1 MESTM
6 NDTLTINAS
15 GIDASAIVEEI
26 RATVERK
33 QAEGAYSDPRVAR
46 AERSN
51 LANLQNDDD
60 FFDFYM
66 SCLRQAFVVDIN
78 DFAIIERR
86 ARFGK
91 LLVALK
97 RTIWG
102 LLKFYT
108 YRLWTQQNQIN
119 GLLLSALES
128 AEQKHRK
135 RVQELEQRIAAL
147 ESERH

>member
-1 MESTM
+1 M
-6 NDTLTINAS
+6 NETLEIGAP
-15 GIDASAIVEEI
+15 GIDAGAIVDEI

-33 QAEGAYSDPRVAR
+33 RAEGAYADPRVAR
-46 AERSN
+46 AEKSN
-51 LANLQNDDD
+51 LTNLQNDDD

-78 DFAIIERR
+78 DFAIVERR
-86 ARFGK
+86 ARLGK
-91 LLVALK
+91 PLVVLK
-97 RTIWG
+97 TLIWK

-128 AEQKHRK
+128 AEQKNR
-135 RVQELEQRIAAL
+135 QRIKSLETRLAHL
-147 ESERH
+147 ESEQH

>member
-1 MESTM
+1 MSEV
-6 NDTLTINAS
+6 LEINAP
-15 GIDASAIVEEI
+15 GIDAGAIVEEI

-33 QAEGAYSDPRVAR
+33 RAEGAYADPRVAR

-91 LLVALK
+91 LLVSLK
-97 RTIWG
+97 KTIWG

-135 RVQELEQRIAAL
+135 RVQELEKRIAAL

>member
-1 MESTM
+1 M
-6 NDTLTINAS
+6 NDELQINAP
-15 GIDASAIVEEI
+15 GIDAAAIVEEI
-26 RATVERK
+26 RTTVERK
-33 QAEGAYSDPRVAR
+33 RAEGAYADPRVAR

-51 LANLQNDDD
+51 LVNLQSDDA
-60 FFDFYM
+60 FFDFYI

-78 DFAIIERR
+78 DFTIVERR

-97 RTIWG
+97 TVIWK
-102 LLKFYT
+102 LMKFYT

-128 AEQKHRK
+128 VEQKHRS
-135 RVQELEQRIAAL
+135 RIQALEARLAELEG
-147 ESERH
+147 ERR

>member
-1 MESTM
+1 MDKE
-6 NDTLTINAS
+6 LEINAP
-15 GIDASAIVEEI
+15 GIDAAAIVKEI
-26 RATVERK
+26 QATVERK
-33 QAEGAYSDPRVAR
+33 RAEGSYADPRVAR
-46 AERSN
+46 AERCN
-51 LANLQNDDD
+51 LVNLQNDDD

-91 LLVALK
+91 LLVTLK
-97 RTIWG
+97 TVIWK

-119 GLLLSALES
+119 GLLLSAIES
-128 AEQKHRK
+128 AERK
-135 RVQELEQRIAAL
+135 QRSRIAAL
-147 ESERH
+147 EERIARREDERD

>member
-1 MESTM
+1 MDKQLE
-6 NDTLTINAS
+6 INAP
-15 GIDASAIVEEI
+15 GVDAAAIVEEI
-26 RATVERK
+26 KATVERK
-33 QAEGAYSDPRVAR
+33 RAEGAYADPLVAR

-51 LANLQNDDD
+51 LTNLQNDDD

-78 DFAIIERR
+78 DFAIVERR
-86 ARFGK
+86 ARFGR

-97 RTIWG
+97 TVIWK

-128 AEQKHRK
+128 SEQTHRN
-135 RVQELEQRIAAL
+135 RIQALEERIAELESKQ
-147 ESERH
+147 S

>member
-1 MESTM
+1 M
-6 NDTLTINAS
+6 NNILTINAP
-15 GIDASAIVEEI
+15 GIDAGKIVDEI

-33 QAEGAYSDPRVAR
+33 RAEGAYADPRVAR

-51 LANLQNDDD
+51 LTNLQNDDD

-78 DFAIIERR
+78 DFAIVERR
-86 ARFGK
+86 ARLGK
-91 LLVALK
+91 LLVAFK
-97 RTIWG
+97 TVIWK

-128 AEQKHRK
+128 SEQKHRS
-135 RVQELEQRIAAL
+135 RLQELEARLEAL
-147 ESERH
+147 EDKGNADG

>member
-1 MESTM
+1 M
-6 NDTLTINAS
+6 NNSLEINAP
-15 GIDASAIVEEI
+15 GIDAAAIVDEI

-33 QAEGAYSDPRVAR
+33 RAEGAYADPRVAR

-51 LANLQNDDD
+51 LTNLQNDDD

-78 DFAIIERR
+78 DFAIVERR
-86 ARFGK
+86 ARLGK

-97 RTIWG
+97 TAIWK

-128 AEQKHRK
+128 SEQKHRSRIK
-135 RVQELEQRIAAL
+135 ELEERVAHL
-147 ESERH
+147 ENGQS

>member
-1 MESTM
+1 MDEQ
-6 NDTLTINAS
+6 LEINAP
-15 GIDASAIVEEI
+15 GIDAAAIVEEI
-26 RATVERK
+26 KATVERK
-33 QAEGAYSDPRVAR
+33 RAEGAYADPRVAR

-51 LANLQNDDD
+51 LTNLQNDDD

-91 LLVALK
+91 LLVGLK
-97 RTIWG
+97 TVIWK

-128 AEQKHRK
+128 AEQKHRS
-135 RVQELEQRIAAL
+135 RVQELEERIAHL
-147 ESERH
+147 ESKQSS

>member
-1 MESTM
+1 MDEQ
-6 NDTLTINAS
+6 LEINAP
-15 GIDASAIVEEI
+15 GIDAGAIVDEI

-33 QAEGAYSDPRVAR
+33 RAEGAYADPRVAR
-46 AERSN
+46 AEKSN
-51 LANLQNDDD
+51 LTNLQNDDE

-78 DFAIIERR
+78 DFAIVERR
-86 ARFGK
+86 ARLGK
-91 LLVALK
+91 PLVVLK
-97 RTIWG
+97 TLIWK

-108 YRLWTQQNQIN
+108 YRLWTQQNQVN

-135 RVQELEQRIAAL
+135 RIKALEARVTHL
-147 ESERH
+147 ESEQH

>member
-1 MESTM
+1 MD
-6 NDTLTINAS
+6 DTLEINAP
-15 GIDASAIVEEI
+15 GIDAAAIVKEI

-33 QAEGAYSDPRVAR
+33 RAEGAYADPLVAR

-51 LANLQNDDD
+51 LTNLQSDDD

-97 RTIWG
+97 TSIWK

-128 AEQKHRK
+128 VEQKHRRSIHDLEK
-135 RVQELEQRIAAL
+135 RIAELEGKGSANG
-147 ESERH
+147 

>member
-1 MESTM
+1 MSE
-6 NDTLTINAS
+6 TLEIGAP
-15 GIDASAIVEEI
+15 GMDSARIVAEI
-26 RATVERK
+26 RASVARK
-33 QAEGAYSDPRVAR
+33 RAAGAYADPRVAR
-46 AERSN
+46 AEKSN
-51 LANLQNDDD
+51 LTHLQNDDD

-66 SCLRQAFVVDIN
+66 SCLRQAFVVDVN
-78 DFAIIERR
+78 DFPIIERR
-86 ARFGK
+86 ARFGR

-97 RTIWG
+97 TVIWK

-128 AEQKHRK
+128 AEHKHRTK
-135 RVQELEQRIAAL
+135 IKALEERIAHL

>member
-1 MESTM
+1 M
-6 NDTLTINAS
+6 NETLEIGAP
-15 GIDASAIVEEI
+15 GIDAGAIVDEI

-33 QAEGAYSDPRVAR
+33 RAEGAYADPRVAR
-46 AERSN
+46 AEKSN
-51 LANLQNDDD
+51 LTNLQNDDD

-78 DFAIIERR
+78 DFAIVERR
-86 ARFGK
+86 ARLGK
-91 LLVALK
+91 PLVVLK
-97 RTIWG
+97 TLIWK

-128 AEQKHRK
+128 AEQKNR
-135 RVQELEQRIAAL
+135 QRIKALETRLAHL
-147 ESERH
+147 ESEQH

>member
-1 MESTM
+1 M
-6 NDTLTINAS
+6 NDELEINAP
-15 GIDASAIVEEI
+15 GVDAAAIVEGI
-26 RATVERK
+26 RAAVERK
-33 QAEGAYSDPRVAR
+33 RAEGAYADPCVAR

-51 LANLQNDDD
+51 LTNLQNDDD

-86 ARFGK
+86 ARLGK
-91 LLVALK
+91 LLVILK
-97 RTIWG
+97 TTIWK

-128 AEQKHRK
+128 AEQKHRT
-135 RVQELEQRIAAL
+135 RVQALEERIADL
-147 ESERH
+147 ESKQQ